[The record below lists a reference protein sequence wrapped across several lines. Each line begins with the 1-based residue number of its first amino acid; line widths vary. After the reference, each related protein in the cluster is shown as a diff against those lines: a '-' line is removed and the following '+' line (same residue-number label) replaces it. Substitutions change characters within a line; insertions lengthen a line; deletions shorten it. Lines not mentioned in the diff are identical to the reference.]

1 MKIVRVLSI
10 STVLLSLVLLSSCS
24 KPNEKLYYGT
34 FTSEKGSAQKT
45 VHTPGAFKDYAQLSD
60 STPVQEG
67 TEKIVKE
74 WMDSEGNTYF
84 QTDATITVGPY
95 KNTVPKAQT
104 LTRINKA
111 GTVMEFM
118 WNGVVEFNPSSF
130 PTKIDPTDA
139 LRYRMY
145 NRVAE

>member
-1 MKIVRVLSI
+1 MKAVRVLLI
-10 STVLLSLVLLSSCS
+10 LAVVFSLVLLSSCS

-34 FTSEKGSAQKT
+34 FTNEKAPAQKT
-45 VHTPGAFKDYAQLSD
+45 VHTPGAFKDYAKLSD
-60 STPVQEG
+60 ATPVQEG
-67 TEKIVKE
+67 TEKIIKE
-74 WMDSEGNTYF
+74 WVDSEGNTYF

-111 GTVMEFM
+111 GTVLEFM
-118 WNGVVEFNPSSF
+118 WNGVVEFGPNSYPS
-130 PTKIDPTDA
+130 KIDSTDT

-145 NRVAE
+145 NRVEE

>member
-1 MKIVRVLSI
+1 MKVARVLSI
-10 STVLLSLVLLSSCS
+10 AAVLLSLVLVASCS
-24 KPNEKLYYGT
+24 KPNEKLFYGT
-34 FTSEKGSAQKT
+34 FTNEKISPQKT
-45 VHTPGAFKDYAQLSD
+45 VLAPGSFKDYALISD
-60 STPVQEG
+60 SNPVQEG
-67 TEKIVKE
+67 TEKIIKA
-74 WMDSEGNTYF
+74 WTDSDGNTLVQKY
-84 QTDATITVGPY
+84 ATITFGPY

-104 LTRINKA
+104 LTKINKA
-111 GTVMEFM
+111 GTVLEFM